1 VAPVEM
7 AHSLRGVVQKLSQ
20 DPSYMAAFEK
30 AFGPGP
36 ITYEKVEKC
45 IASFER
51 TVLSGNSA
59 FDHYYYGHDQTA
71 MTPAQIRG
79 RMYSAIRGKETASR
93 ATRSARSRHCSP
105 TTSCT
110 TSVSA

>member
-20 DPSYMAAFEK
+20 DPSYLATFEK

-36 ITYEKVEKC
+36 ITYEKVEEC

-51 TVLSGNSA
+51 TLSGNSA
-59 FDHYYYGHDQTA
+59 FAHDYYGHDQTA
-71 MTPAQIRG
+71 MTPAQIRR
-79 RMYSAIRGKETASR
+79 RMYSAIQGKETASR
-93 ATRSARSRHCSP
+93 ATRSARSRHSSP